1 MLGFGGALIF
11 CYLRGEKSERAQA
24 MDLKDTQVV
33 APKSFWGEAAKWGLY
48 MGVLLGAVCV
58 VQIGWMKL
66 DVPWWINAL
75 MYTVYIVLLYAGIA
89 SWRKQRA
96 GGYISYGQCM
106 QFGVM
111 QSVFSGVVYL
121 LVWLIMALYIR
132 PEYTGKMREYVLK
145 ALRQSVDEEQLELA
159 LRSAAFYTSA
169 FFLAV
174 SAFVGAV
181 LNGIFVSLVVSIFL
195 KRNRPISE

>member
-1 MLGFGGALIF
+1 
-11 CYLRGEKSERAQA
+11 
-24 MDLKDTQVV
+24 MDLKDTKVV
-33 APKSFWGEAAKWGLY
+33 APKSFWGETAKWGLY

-58 VQIGWMKL
+58 MQIGWMMF
-66 DVPWWINAL
+66 DVPWWINAF
-75 MYTVYIVLLYAGIA
+75 MYAVYIVFLYAGIV

-111 QSVFSGVVYL
+111 QSVFAAVVYL
-121 LVWLIMALYIR
+121 LVWLIMALYIK
-132 PEYTGKMREYVLK
+132 PEYSGKMRDYVLK
-145 ALRQSVDEEQLELA
+145 ALRQSLDEEQLELA

-169 FFLAV
+169 VFLAV
-174 SAFVGAV
+174 SAFVGTV
-181 LNGIFVSLVVSIFL
+181 LSGTFVSLVVSIFL